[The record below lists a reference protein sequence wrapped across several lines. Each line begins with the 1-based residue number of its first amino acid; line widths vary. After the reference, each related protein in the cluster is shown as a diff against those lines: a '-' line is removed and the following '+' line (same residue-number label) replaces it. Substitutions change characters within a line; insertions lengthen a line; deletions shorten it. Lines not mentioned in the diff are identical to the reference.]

1 MMKLILMISFD
12 SNRWNKLFFIDQ
24 IDEEATIE
32 NGKRICILYRPLI
45 EKRMKQILITPI
57 NSTSLVT
64 FSGNQK
70 NNHSLEERLIERCA
84 WNDDQVTKFINNIL
98 ILEQSDKIAGKFLK
112 VKYIYNNIWLSYMS
126 SLKAIQQL
134 HSKLWNDLFFT
145 SFFLKLIFINL
156 KTGVILL

>member
-1 MMKLILMISFD
+1 MIQIDGVSYYP
-12 SNRWNKLFFIDQ
+12 IDQ

-45 EKRMKQILITPI
+45 EKRMKQILITPM

-70 NNHSLEERLIERCA
+70 NNHSLEDKLIERCA

-112 VKYIYNNIWLSYMS
+112 AKYIYDKFDKEILEDLKISKRTLIYHKKEAYYKIAIWSNQVVY
-126 SLKAIQQL
+126 K
-134 HSKLWNDLFFT
+134 K
-145 SFFLKLIFINL
+145 
-156 KTGVILL
+156 